1 MIAPLS
7 LSNVATVVFAAL
19 CLWTIASQARGNVVK
34 LWRLA
39 VPPSFAAIQAFV
51 LLAGVFDA
59 SLVNDAEWLAAAI
72 VGGVIGRMRGWA
84 LSVEVDRRW
93 DLVRQRRSPDALVM
107 GAALVMLAVIDFA
120 GAAALEPILEPQ
132 HVAAGAAFCAGYL
145 GCRAI
150 AIAVRANHL
159 PHVELHGI

>member
-1 MIAPLS
+1 
-7 LSNVATVVFAAL
+7 
-19 CLWTIASQARGNVVK
+19 
-34 LWRLA
+34 
-39 VPPSFAAIQAFV
+39 
-51 LLAGVFDA
+51 
-59 SLVNDAEWLAAAI
+59 
-72 VGGVIGRMRGWA
+72 
-84 LSVEVDRRW
+84 
-93 DLVRQRRSPDALVM
+93 
-107 GAALVMLAVIDFA
+107 MLAVIDFA